1 MAGPKEVREGVKVKQ
16 RSVTE
21 MLRHMI
27 IKSGSFITFICKLTK
42 NYTKFHK
49 SCKTQKKINALR
61 SDRLSTT

>member
-1 MAGPKEVREGVKVKQ
+1 MAGPKEAREGVEVKQ

-21 MLRHMI
+21 MLRLMI
-27 IKSGSFITFICKLTK
+27 IESGSFITFICKLTK

-49 SCKTQKKINALR
+49 SCKTQKKMQR